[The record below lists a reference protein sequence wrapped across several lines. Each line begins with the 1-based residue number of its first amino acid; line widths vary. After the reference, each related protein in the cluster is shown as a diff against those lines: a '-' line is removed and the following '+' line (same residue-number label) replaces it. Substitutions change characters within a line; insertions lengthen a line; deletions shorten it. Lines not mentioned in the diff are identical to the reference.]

1 MRIFVVLS
9 VSFTLLAAAAAAKTL
24 QQAYDEAG
32 PGDGYDKLLVLNP
45 ATTYTGGCNLLQ
57 AKKSCIR
64 GNGALCDL
72 QDGAVLATGSG
83 TNLHI
88 SGCCL
93 IDCNEYS
100 GAVAVYDGATATVD
114 GNTICKGN
122 MGVVVWLLSTATI
135 KNNIIF
141 GNAKYG
147 IGKHENSPTLTIL
160 YNDVHNNTGGN
171 YMYLCSG

>member
-1 MRIFVVLS
+1 MRIFVVLA
-9 VSFTLLAAAAAAKTL
+9 VSLTFLAAAGAKTL

-32 PGDGYDKLLVLNP
+32 PGEGYDKLLILNP
-45 ATTYTGGCNLLQ
+45 STTYTGGCNLLQ
-57 AKKSCIR
+57 GKKSCIR

-72 QDGAVLATGSG
+72 DNGSILATG
-83 TNLHI
+83 LHTDLYL

-100 GAVAVYDGATATVD
+100 AAVSVYEGATATVD

-122 MGVVVWLLSTATI
+122 MGVVVWLLSKATI

-147 IGKHENSPTLTIL
+147 IARHQNTPTLTIL
-160 YNDVHNNTGGN
+160 YNDVHNNPGGN
-171 YMYLCSG
+171 YMYLCVG